1 MKELVENLKLS
12 GVLKT
17 PAIIAAFLRADRK
30 RFVPPEFQKDAYR
43 DAPLPIGK
51 GQTISQ
57 PATVAFMFELL
68 QAKPGD
74 RVLDIGF
81 GSGWTAAL
89 LSEIVGPGGKVF
101 ALEVV
106 PEVYEFGKRNLE
118 RAGYKNVT
126 TLLRSGSIGLPEHAP
141 FERIIA
147 GALIIRDLRLCRWWK
162 RRFRTGDSPPAADP
176 RLRPTTDGQ
185 APGRKDY
192 RFEVFIILA
201 SEFKFVDNTVM
212 KNVVSFLKWLVAL
225 AIVLGAAFL
234 IYGSVKINQPYKTEG
249 EPQVF
254 VVPSGATT
262 KEVAGSLEEEG
273 LISSAF
279 FFTD

>member
-147 GALIIRDLRLCRWWK
+147 GAATPKIPEANI
-162 RRFRTGDSPPAADP
+162 G
-176 RLRPTTDGQ
+176 
-185 APGRKDY
+185 
-192 RFEVFIILA
+192 
-201 SEFKFVDNTVM
+201 
-212 KNVVSFLKWLVAL
+212 AL
-225 AIVLGAAFL
+225 APRGRLVIPVGTPYSCSEVLVEKSAA
-234 IYGSVKINQPYKTEG
+234 GKIRRTDHPG
-249 EPQVF
+249 FAF
-254 VVPSGATT
+254 VPFVET
-262 KEVAGSLEEEG
+262 
-273 LISSAF
+273 
-279 FFTD
+279 

>member
-12 GVLKT
+12 GVLKP

-68 QAKPGD
+68 QAKPGY

-126 TLLRSGSIGLPEHAP
+126 TLLRSGSI
-141 FERIIA
+141 
-147 GALIIRDLRLCRWWK
+147 
-162 RRFRTGDSPPAADP
+162 
-176 RLRPTTDGQ
+176 
-185 APGRKDY
+185 
-192 RFEVFIILA
+192 
-201 SEFKFVDNTVM
+201 
-212 KNVVSFLKWLVAL
+212 AL
-225 AIVLGAAFL
+225 APRGRLVIPVGTPYSCSVVLVEKSAA
-234 IYGSVKINQPYKTEG
+234 GKIRRTDHPG
-249 EPQVF
+249 FAF
-254 VVPSGATT
+254 VPFVET
-262 KEVAGSLEEEG
+262 
-273 LISSAF
+273 
-279 FFTD
+279 